1 MSLGFKQV
9 SEDLTNETKC
19 EGSSLLTMEWL
30 PETVCDWSGDLPQLL
45 QGTAVL
51 APPLPTGGQILW
63 CQPGVR
69 GAAEL
74 RAGAGDGL
82 TKTVCA
88 LGEKGVHCSM
98 KTCHPHTLGAAST
111 VPLWSLGH

>member
-1 MSLGFKQV
+1 MSSTSTQNPNVFQKSLGFKQV
-9 SEDLTNETKC
+9 SEDLTKETKC
-19 EGSSLLTMEWL
+19 GGGSVLTMEWL
-30 PETVCDWSGDLPQLL
+30 PGTVCDWFGDLPQLR

-74 RAGAGDGL
+74 
-82 TKTVCA
+82 
-88 LGEKGVHCSM
+88 
-98 KTCHPHTLGAAST
+98 
-111 VPLWSLGH
+111 